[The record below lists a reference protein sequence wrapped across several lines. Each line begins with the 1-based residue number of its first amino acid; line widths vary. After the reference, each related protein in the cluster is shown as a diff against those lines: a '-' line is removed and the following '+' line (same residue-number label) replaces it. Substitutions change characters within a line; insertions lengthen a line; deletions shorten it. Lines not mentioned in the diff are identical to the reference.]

1 MLLAIGLAPHH
12 TLGRLTRINPA
23 PFSTFIPPGVVP
35 IMLHTCCAFPVA
47 HLYNAGVF
55 SKPFVSFPENSLETL
70 AKCTTL
76 SVILN
81 TLIVIRSLPNCNQV
95 FLEPLLVNKKKKIG
109 SYF

>member
-23 PFSTFIPPGVVP
+23 PFSTFFPPGVVL

-55 SKPFVSFPENSLETL
+55 SKPFVSFPENSLETS
-70 AKCTTL
+70 AKCATL
-76 SVILN
+76 SVI
-81 TLIVIRSLPNCNQV
+81 
-95 FLEPLLVNKKKKIG
+95 
-109 SYF
+109 